1 MSMPFVA
8 MNGGHAYFSH
18 REDQRAHHFDPYG
31 QHVPVAQPVSAFNGS
46 YAYPLT
52 GAASAGTYYPY
63 NASGNLDPTQVYPGH
78 VYPLHQ
84 NQVPVA
90 MAYGY
95 QPPDY
100 AYYQAHCS
108 PSYDSSTHP
117 RMAAQPHQSMQSIPP
132 QHAQRFHEIPAPVPL
147 RYAVENY
154 AWMPPSSPSS
164 SVTHVPSDDCH
175 QASSPPLPENETSF
189 NSVSVSMPEPSTS
202 LSASAYDPP
211 FPLNG
216 SSESVPNNA
225 PGSRIARPISPDSLA
240 LLMDPVLMS
249 WCL

>member
-154 AWMPPSSPSS
+154 AWMPPFLAIILSDACAVGRLSPSQLS
-164 SVTHVPSDDCH
+164 GPSPKTKLH
-175 QASSPPLPENETSF
+175 STQSPCLCLNPAPVYLLPLT
-189 NSVSVSMPEPSTS
+189 T
-202 LSASAYDPP
+202 LP
-211 FPLNG
+211 FL
-216 SSESVPNNA
+216 
-225 PGSRIARPISPDSLA
+225 
-240 LLMDPVLMS
+240 
-249 WCL
+249 